1 VNLRTRIA
9 AVVVGVAILF
19 GLGAATQAQAG
30 TVSGSTPNNAC
41 VVIPSAKVAVC
52 LGRF

>member
-1 VNLRTRIA
+1 MKIRTRIA
-9 AVVVGVAILF
+9 AVAIGVAALF

-30 TVSGSTPNNAC
+30 TMSAATPNNAC

>member
-1 VNLRTRIA
+1 MKIRTRIA
-9 AVVVGVAILF
+9 AVIVGVAMLF
-19 GLGAATQAQAG
+19 GLGAATEAQAG

-41 VVIPSAKVAVC
+41 VVIPPAKVAVC

>member
-1 VNLRTRIA
+1 MKIRTRIA
-9 AVVVGVAILF
+9 AVVIGVTVLF

-30 TVSGSTPNNAC
+30 TVSGGTPNNAC
-41 VVIPSAKVAVC
+41 VVIPPAKVAIC

>member
-1 VNLRTRIA
+1 MNIRTRIA
-9 AVVVGVAILF
+9 AVVIGVAVLF

-30 TVSGSTPNNAC
+30 TVSGGTPNNAC
-41 VVIPSAKVAVC
+41 VVVPPAKVAVC